1 MKLRAVLWWLAA
13 SRAVTADALLPSSFL
28 PSSSSRKVVVRT
40 PSLRHETRSLRHFST
55 SVVTDLNGGAASG
68 DDNNNNSNVSGGT
81 ASVPNLVF
89 NLVKS
94 IVGAGVLSLPYGVA
108 AFGNA
113 PSALFPAVAL
123 ITILGALSGY
133 TFGLIGRI
141 CQKTGTESYSDAWD
155 ATVGKRLSPLIAFS
169 CFIDCFAGNL
179 SYSMILADTIKNLAA
194 AAGVAVTRTQALLGV
209 TSLVLLPLCWLKNLS
224 ALAPFS
230 LVGICGMLYTTL
242 AMGLRW
248 WGQSYA
254 PGGAYYASQLTQP
267 IFGTAG
273 AASAL
278 SPKAL
283 ILACM
288 LSNAYIAHFNAPKF
302 LSELKNNTMQRFHQV
317 IAWSFGV
324 SVALYGLIT
333 TFGFLTFGT

>member
-1 MKLRAVLWWLAA
+1 M
-13 SRAVTADALLPSSFL
+13 
-28 PSSSSRKVVVRT
+28 
-40 PSLRHETRSLRHFST
+40 
-55 SVVTDLNGGAASG
+55 
-68 DDNNNNSNVSGGT
+68 
-81 ASVPNLVF
+81 PNLVF

-113 PSALFPAVAL
+113 PSALVPAIAL
-123 ITILGALSGY
+123 ITVLGILSGY

-141 CQKTGTESYSDAWD
+141 CQKTGTESYSEAWD
-155 ATVGKRLSPLIAFS
+155 VTVGKSLSPLIAFS

-179 SYSMILADTIKNLAA
+179 SYSMILADTVKNLAA
-194 AAGVAVTRTQALLGV
+194 ATGVAVTRTQALLGV
-209 TSLVLLPLCWLKNLS
+209 TGLVLLPLCWLKNLA

-254 PGGAYYASQLTQP
+254 APSGTYYASQLAAP
-267 IFGTAG
+267 VFGTAG

-302 LSELKNNTMQRFHQV
+302 LSELKNNTMARFHQV
-317 IAWSFGV
+317 IAWSFGA
-324 SVALYGLIT
+324 SVALYGLVT
-333 TFGFLTFGT
+333 AFGFLTFGMFM